1 MVCKPVNL
9 LHEAVL
15 KALLTEARLIDLLN
29 KPGGKVVCLCMILK
43 TIRSFEEKD
52 GHYTQMRFDEF
63 FSSQYFCS
71 KNLTFLRC

>member
-43 TIRSFEEKD
+43 TIKSLGEKD
-52 GHYTQMRFDEF
+52 AI
-63 FSSQYFCS
+63 
-71 KNLTFLRC
+71 

>member
-29 KPGGKVVCLCMILK
+29 KPGGKVVSLCMILK
-43 TIRSFEEKD
+43 TIRSLGEKD
-52 GHYTQMRFDEF
+52 GHYKCDLT
-63 FSSQYFCS
+63 SFCPVKNFRQ

>member
-43 TIRSFEEKD
+43 TIRSLEEKD
-52 GHYTQMRFDEF
+52 GHYTQMLFDEF
-63 FSSQYFCS
+63 LSSQ
-71 KNLTFLRC
+71 